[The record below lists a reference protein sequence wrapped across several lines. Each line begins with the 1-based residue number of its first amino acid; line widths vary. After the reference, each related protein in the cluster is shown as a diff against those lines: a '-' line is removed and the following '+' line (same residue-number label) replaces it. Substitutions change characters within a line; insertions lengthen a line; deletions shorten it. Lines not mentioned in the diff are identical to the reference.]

1 MAKIDARQVVLE
13 ELLTAAIKAGRQ
25 AAQKYRASGDRFEEG
40 RAFAL
45 YDLITVAQEQA
56 GHLGIEFADKTLAE
70 FDPDKE
76 LLLAKPK
83 AA

>member
-1 MAKIDARQVVLE
+1 MA
-13 ELLTAAIKAGRQ
+13 
-25 AAQKYRASGDRFEEG
+25 Y
-40 RAFAL
+40 

-56 GHLGIEFADKTLAE
+56 EIIGLEFADQSLAA

-76 LLLAKPK
+76 LLNYRKR